1 MPSFEA
7 PDLEVMAPSS
17 GQQSVGP
24 DSTTSSDGI
33 NMLSTPASSLNPTP
47 ERASRV
53 SQMQRNYDRQK
64 TRASQAEAENGE
76 LRATIS
82 ASRQQVGDAAG
93 LLEGILA
100 MENLNGEV
108 FEQVSRAADILMGV
122 TGRLR

>member
-1 MPSFEA
+1 
-7 PDLEVMAPSS
+7 
-17 GQQSVGP
+17 
-24 DSTTSSDGI
+24 
-33 NMLSTPASSLNPTP
+33 
-47 ERASRV
+47 
-53 SQMQRNYDRQK
+53 MQRNYDRQK